1 LEGFGE
7 QDDEDVPK
15 AFLNYIYINRD
26 FDVESIRMGFE
37 PITEAALE
45 DGTGGAHEHLL
56 LEYTV
61 KEAGY
66 VYVFLSNDGEEVREV
81 YFDDFKIEH
90 IKSPVIQSE
99 DYYPF
104 GAPFNSYS
112 RENSVANK
120 RLYQGKEY
128 RDDLSLN
135 IYDSDWRQYDPWG
148 VRTTTMDPHAEKY
161 FTQSPYS
168 WSANNPIKFIDPDG
182 RDWYLSLHNGQVQYI
197 EGSGSQFDK
206 AFVHLAADGASTG
219 EIRDALNSRG
229 YSYAVNG
236 NIPGGYQVDTQSAY
250 KGWITMQTF
259 SPENVGGV
267 LGLAGGAF
275 GGGASSGASR
285 TGSVWG
291 FNPSQR
297 GMMIERALG
306 GNLPT
311 NFPVV
316 DKLANG
322 VATSIKSIDVTAKS
336 YQKSGALLGTL
347 KGYVNSLKNFSG
359 STYGRTTIQEGVD
372 FTSKSLEVAVQPGK
386 ASLNQWEQIGK
397 AMQYAKDNGVDFTLK
412 FVK

>member
-1 LEGFGE
+1 
-7 QDDEDVPK
+7 
-15 AFLNYIYINRD
+15 
-26 FDVESIRMGFE
+26 
-37 PITEAALE
+37 
-45 DGTGGAHEHLL
+45 
-56 LEYTV
+56 
-61 KEAGY
+61 
-66 VYVFLSNDGEEVREV
+66 V
-81 YFDDFKIEH
+81 YFDDFEH
-90 IKSPVIQSE
+90 VKSPVIQSD

-104 GAPFNSYS
+104 GDPFNSYS

-197 EGSGSQFDK
+197 EGGGSQFDK
-206 AFVHLAADGASTG
+206 AFVHLAADGASAG

-259 SPENVGGV
+259 SPGNVGGV
-267 LGLAGGAF
+267 FGLAGGAF
-275 GGGASSGASR
+275 GGGASR

-311 NFPVV
+311 NFPVI

-359 STYGRTTIQEGVD
+359 STFGRTTIQEGVD

-397 AMQYAKDNGVDFTLK
+397 AM
-412 FVK
+412 